1 MNFVLAVSTPKI
13 IEQLKMILE
22 MNSHEIGAVCF
33 YTHTAIDYVEL
44 IRPDI
49 CIMENDL
56 TGKYQPSE
64 VTKYFNDVFN
74 IPVVYI
80 INNSAVPKMKQLL
93 ESKPYGII
101 TDPGDTVQVN
111 YTLELAY
118 NKFEE
123 SLYLL

>member
-1 MNFVLAVSTPKI
+1 MIFVLAVSSPKT
-13 IEQLKMILE
+13 IEQLKLILE
-22 MNSHEIGAVCF
+22 MNSHEIGAVCCC
-33 YTHTAIDYVEL
+33 TQTVIDYVEL

-56 TGKYQPSE
+56 AGKYQPSE

-80 INNSAVPKMKQLL
+80 INNSAAPKMRQLL
-93 ESKPYGII
+93 ESNPSGII